1 MIEYIYKGFK
11 ISYKIFPVDFE
22 KNAYKADGSATYLLN
37 TPKSFMPKKLHT
49 EYVTHVGAEHEIKKL
64 LENYVDLELK
74 SFYELKK
81 EKEQAAN

>member
-1 MIEYIYKGFK
+1 MLSNRTRIG
-11 ISYKIFPVDFE
+11 SYFARDP
-22 KNAYKADGSATYLLN
+22 YLLN

-49 EYVTHVGAEHEIKKL
+49 EYVTLVGAEHEIKKL